1 MGIWRSLSIKLG
13 FADLSSGRAPISIFV
28 LDDDERRH
36 RWFRKRFTQDE
47 IDITDQIDEAKDLL
61 SKNKYDAIFLDH
73 DLIPEHY
80 EAQDKHD
87 DERTGMA
94 IAMFLAEQKT
104 LQRSAKMFVHTR
116 NPDGAL
122 RMASLLREAGRDVEY
137 VPFPMLEQRIRTYW
151 KD

>member
-13 FADLSSGRAPISIFV
+13 FADLHSGRAPISIFV

-47 IDITDQIDEAKDLL
+47 IDITDQIEEAKEFL
-61 SKNKYDAIFLDH
+61 SKHKYDAIFLDH

-94 IAMFLAEQKT
+94 IAFFLADNSM
-104 LQRSAKMFVHTR
+104 LQRSAKIFVHTR

-122 RMASLLREAGRDVEY
+122 RMASRLREAGRDVEY

>member
-13 FADLSSGRAPISIFV
+13 FADLTTGRAPISIFV

-47 IDITDQIDEAKDLL
+47 IDITDQIDEAKDWL
-61 SKNKYDAIFLDH
+61 SKNTYDAIFLDH

-80 EAQDKHD
+80 EAQEKHD
-87 DERTGMA
+87 DNRTGMA
-94 IAMFLAEQKT
+94 IAFFLAQNSK
-104 LQRSAKMFVHTR
+104 LQRAAKIFVHTR

-122 RMASLLREAGRDVEY
+122 RMASELREAGRDVEY